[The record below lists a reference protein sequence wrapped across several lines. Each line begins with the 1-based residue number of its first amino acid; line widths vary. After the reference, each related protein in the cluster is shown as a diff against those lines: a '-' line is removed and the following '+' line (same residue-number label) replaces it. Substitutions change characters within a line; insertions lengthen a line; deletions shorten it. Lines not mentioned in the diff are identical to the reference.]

1 MRPATAFPTIAN
13 RIFSLHSSSIAQ
25 QGKSFFERQTFA
37 TQPSFGRTRRSAFRR
52 LPPVRSSSLFDTQ
65 SDRFRLPQ
73 SHRTAPFTTL
83 SRRLSPRRLSPRRAR
98 IRQNLSP
105 AAFSDFR
112 SPMCVAHTE
121 SHFTCRRF
129 RVQNVEPK
137 MAPLPSNRYPSTNQ
151 PFQFKKTGVDVFG
164 PFFIVNGRKT
174 DKHHGIIFNCLV
186 TRACHL
192 EACSSLKSDNFL
204 NAFRRFLA
212 RRGQPRLSRSDNG
225 TNFIGARRSLQDS
238 LNEGIRYSKEKIS
251 QAADI
256 HWDFNPPS
264 APHFGGAW
272 ERMIQTAK
280 RTLLIILGSQ
290 KLTLDFLTTILA
302 ETELMLKSRLFTHVA
317 NQPENEEPLTPNH
330 FLLHRPYANLPPEV
344 FDSSEQPFSFI
355 SWKEIQ
361 KVTNLMWKR
370 LLKEYLPTLHPR
382 GKWSTAQPQ
391 LRVGDLVWI
400 LRDFTP
406 HGIWTLGRITATHP
420 GRDGVVRVC
429 TVKTAYGNFDR
440 PVVSLSRVFAP

>member
-1 MRPATAFPTIAN
+1 MHSEESLSSKDKLLPYSPVLDEHAVLRSAGRLQYAPLPSSTRIPIVLDARN
-13 RIFSLHSSSIAQ
+13 RIVQLLLQHYHAVCHHAGPEYVKAFLQ
-25 QGKSFFERQTFA
+25 QRFLI
-37 TQPSFGRTRRSAFRR
+37 FGVRCALRT
-52 LPPVRSSSLFDTQ
+52 L
-65 SDRFRLPQ
+65 
-73 SHRTAPFTTL
+73 SHR
-83 SRRLSPRRLSPRRAR
+83 
-98 IRQNLSP
+98 
-105 AAFSDFR
+105 
-112 SPMCVAHTE
+112 C
-121 SHFTCRRF
+121 FTCRRF
-129 RVQNVEPK
+129 RAQNVEPK
-137 MAPLPSNRYPSTNQ
+137 MAPLPSYRFPSTDQ
-151 PFQFKKTGVDVFG
+151 PFPFEKTGVDVFG

-174 DKHHGIIFNCLV
+174 DKHYGIIFNCLV

-192 EACSSLKSDNFL
+192 EPCPSLTTDSFL

-212 RRGQPRLSRSDNG
+212 RRGQPRLLRSDNG

-238 LNEGIRYSKEKIS
+238 LNEGIRYSKDKIP

-256 HWDFNPPS
+256 QWDFNPPL

-290 KLTLDFLTTILA
+290 KLTLDFFTTILA
-302 ETELMLKSRLFTHVA
+302 ETELMLNSRPLTHVA
-317 NQPENEEPLTPNH
+317 DQPENEEPLTPNH
-330 FLLHRPYANLPPEV
+330 FLLHRPYANLPPGV
-344 FDSSEQPFSFI
+344 FDSSEQPLSFK

-361 KVTNLMWKR
+361 KMTNHIWKR

-391 LRVGDLVWI
+391 LQVGDLVWI

-406 HGIWTLGRITATHP
+406 RGIWPLGRITATHP

-429 TVKTAYGNFDR
+429 TVKTTYGTFDR
-440 PVVSLSRVFAP
+440 PAVSLSRVFAP